1 MCFYGAHYVSFY
13 RELDHKYYQK
23 WKIYDDTHV
32 KEFYDWNYVI
42 KRCAETIMRPTI
54 LFYQRV
60 IEVPSYIPKI
70 NNYDLREFE
79 SMIEK
84 SLNFFGGMSREEIME
99 QEKLLE
105 SFKKNRGNTI
115 QEENKI

>member
-1 MCFYGAHYVSFY
+1 
-13 RELDHKYYQK
+13 
-23 WKIYDDTHV
+23 
-32 KEFYDWNYVI
+32 
-42 KRCAETIMRPTI
+42 MRPTI

-60 IEVPSYIPKI
+60 NEVPAYIPKI
-70 NNYDLREFE
+70 DNYDLREFE
-79 SMIEK
+79 SMIQK